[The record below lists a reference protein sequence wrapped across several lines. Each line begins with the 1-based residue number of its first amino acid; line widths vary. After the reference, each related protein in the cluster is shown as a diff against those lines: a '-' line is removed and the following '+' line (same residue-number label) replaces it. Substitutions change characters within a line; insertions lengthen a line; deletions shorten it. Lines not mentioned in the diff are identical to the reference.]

1 MKKGIKKFLVVLL
14 AAVCALSFHTSVYAE
29 GIADWIPDWMQD
41 ILNQW
46 STTVPNPDN
55 TTAPP
60 DVPTTDNRQ
69 ENPTVTNPV
78 STEGHGSL
86 TTTQND
92 PGNNNGNPNY
102 NNQYPNGNGQQL
114 IVTTS
119 PATTAP
125 EEDSSTSFSASLS
138 GLFEQDTYDMIVNT
152 PTEAFTIGAMI
163 QPGNDDNGFTWQ
175 SAALIAAL
183 ILFVVL
189 LALVAAL
196 LIQRS
201 KKLKKDAEDEKHHIE
216 SSEKHE
222 PVSVEVMT
230 PERIAELLGAAG
242 KSRVGSFD
250 ASSDDSAAAIRAA
263 ALMGQITN
271 AYSDPLIRK
280 YTDEPVMISPVAKIN
295 LETDNVTGAQI
306 LDATNSLLDD
316 FDTEASDSS
325 VDRVSND
332 DLLGMSET
340 LDASDSGVRACPE
353 CGKPVLSG
361 DVFCHNCGAYV
372 G

>member
-1 MKKGIKKFLVVLL
+1 MKKGIKKLLVVLL
-14 AAVCALSFHTSVYAE
+14 AAVCAFSFHTSVYAE
-29 GIADWIPDWMQD
+29 GIDDWIPDWMKD
-41 ILNQW
+41 IINQW
-46 STTVPNPDN
+46 GTTAPDPDN

-60 DVPTTDNRQ
+60 DVSTTGDQ
-69 ENPTVTNPV
+69 QDKPTVPNPV
-78 STEGHGSL
+78 STEGGGSVS
-86 TTTQND
+86 TTSDD
-92 PGNNNGNPNY
+92 PANNGNGNNY
-102 NNQYPNGNGQQL
+102 NPQPNGNGQQI
-114 IVTTS
+114 IVTTA

-242 KSRVGSFD
+242 KNRVGSFD
-250 ASSDDSAAAIRAA
+250 ASGDDSAAAIRAA

-316 FDTEASDSS
+316 FDTEASDSPIG
-325 VDRVSND
+325 RVSSD
-332 DLLGMSET
+332 ELLGMSET